1 MIVPHNLYL
10 FNRLPGKQDTQLRC
24 SAWNK
29 KLSHA
34 QIQYAA
40 MDAVAGCLIDY
51 VIHATPSPTRYSHL
65 SMPVLETHV
74 GYVCGINEPHEP
86 AIVGIWGTVVD
97 TSTPIVSG
105 PHFEPLYKV
114 SVSAQ
119 QRLVKVRVTATTQA
133 LCTLPHPRSSFLC
146 SRVSVGD
153 VLWLPHKKLRPS
165 DAPETDQTS
174 AVSNMFGHQE
184 HTHHDADSDSDVQ
197 SLTSTDDNVASSKL
211 IPSGEAEAHI
221 EDVWVSL
228 KERLHGLDIASDGP
242 STCSAGRRVQ
252 GNFFLSFLVLSCHL
266 LSCLLSSCLVLCVR

>member
-1 MIVPHNLYL
+1 
-10 FNRLPGKQDTQLRC
+10 
-24 SAWNK
+24 
-29 KLSHA
+29 
-34 QIQYAA
+34 

-51 VIHATPSPTRYSHL
+51 VIQATPSTTLYSHL
-65 SMPVLETHV
+65 SMPVLGTHV

-119 QRLVKVRVTATTQA
+119 QRLVKVRVTATTQL

-165 DAPETDQTS
+165 DAPETDLTS
-174 AVSNMFGHQE
+174 AVSNMFGQQE
-184 HTHHDADSDSDVQ
+184 QNPPVADSDSDVQ
-197 SLTSTDDNVASSKL
+197 SMTSTDDNVTSSKL

-221 EDVWVSL
+221 EDVWVTL
-228 KERLHGLDIASDGP
+228 KERLHGLEIASEGS
-242 STCSAGRRVQ
+242 STCTAGRRVQ
-252 GNFFLSFLVLSCHL
+252 GDFFSFFLVLSCR
-266 LSCLLSSCLVLCVR
+266 VLCYLAYARRVLFCV